1 MTNQQFPIKIAY
13 PNEPWIAAPEG
24 QSELL
29 PDGRLL
35 VTYNDIEELRWCIMA
50 SQMAKERAEGEGSP
64 AGEGE

>member
-13 PNEPWIAAPEG
+13 PNKPWVAAPEG
-24 QSELL
+24 QSEPL

-50 SQMAKERAEGEGSP
+50 SQMAKEAEGES
-64 AGEGE
+64 AGEGERR